1 MDIAQS
7 EIACSAFTAKLENG
21 DEIFARNYVF
31 TKTNTAIAHTNPK
44 GRYSSISTIDLQFLG
59 IDPDSNLDSLES
71 KAKALTDPYVPLE
84 GINEKGLSV
93 AIFITYQGGGTPT
106 NQQTEKIDITSTT
119 MIRLMLDYAS
129 SVDEAVNLVSK

>member
-21 DEIFARNYVF
+21 DEIFARNYDF
-31 TKTNTAIAHTNPK
+31 TKTNTAIVHTNPK

-59 IDPDSNLDSLES
+59 IDPDSNLDSLEN
-71 KAKALTDPYVPLE
+71 KAKALTDPYVPLD

-93 AIFITYQGGGTPT
+93 AIFITYQGGGAPT